1 MVILVMLLLLL
12 GSIALFITKRSRET
26 GFILALISTLA
37 LHWMCVL
44 TYIAKKGGISADVQT
59 LLFGLASVRRALQ
72 YMLVTLRQLGFAMAV
87 GRYLFPLEL
96 VWLAL
101 HYSYDSVIRSRRWL
115 PLAAAVLPAA
125 SLVLYYPDV
134 F

>member
-87 GRYLFPLEL
+87 GRYL
-96 VWLAL
+96 
-101 HYSYDSVIRSRRWL
+101 
-115 PLAAAVLPAA
+115 
-125 SLVLYYPDV
+125 
-134 F
+134 